1 MVKRYVRRYL
11 NTVSSYI
18 LGEDVIENKWFKLCS
33 NKVFVCSDIFCSLAW
48 DVPISNFELC
58 LFPAAGRF
66 FLMRRANLRREAYQ
80 TPWSLQN
87 TTVSY
92 RQIQPRAKHDGPGTS
107 QPYPK
112 HFAAAASSKKHCR
125 SFDFQCPY
133 LHIQNNTRV
142 DWLERTLTVLSFLL
156 SFMKCLLHPRSLSV
170 GHKRFI
176 LFFYYYFI

>member
-18 LGEDVIENKWFKLCS
+18 LGEDVIENKWFKLFKQS
-33 NKVFVCSDIFCSLAW
+33 VVCSDIFCCLAW

-58 LFPAAGRF
+58 LFPIAGRF

-125 SFDFQCPY
+125 SFWFPVPLSPLSKQ
-133 LHIQNNTRV
+133 H